1 MASQGQ
7 RFRRKALRR
16 GYKVDEVDAFLD
28 RVEATLAGQPVGA
41 PVASQEVHD
50 VVFRVRFNGYD
61 EWQVDLHLD
70 RVERQLAELEE
81 RGGVVSRG
89 TDSGMSDRLGAP
101 NRMGPPMRDDR
112 GPVPMHDDRGPVP
125 MHDDRG
131 PVPMHDDRGPVP
143 MRGDRGP
150 VPMRGDRGPVP
161 MHDDRGPVPMR
172 DDRGPVPMRDDRG
185 PVPMR
190 GDRGPVPMH
199 DDRGPVP
206 MRDDRGP
213 GPVPPRPMPAQAG
226 PPADRYGR
234 YDEPSGAFA
243 AGGYDAPRG
252 GYDTPRGPGGPGPM
266 GPGGPGPMGPGGPG
280 PGHGGPPQRGLP
292 AGSGGYGPDGRF
304 DGFEAGRHGRADMT
318 AEIRMPERDLRELRG
333 RGPAGPPSLPQQ
345 PFGGPPMGGP
355 PPIDGPP
362 VGGPPPMAGPPMAG
376 PPGSDLH
383 RVDQIRRS
391 FEVRRFGSGYDPE
404 QVDRLFDGILGG
416 MTGRGPMPVNPKD
429 LDTLRFG
436 LVPGGYFEAE
446 VDAALKDVQDILF
459 GR

>member
-81 RGGVVSRG
+81 RSAAPGGRG
-89 TDSGMSDRLGAP
+89 GDPRMADRL
-101 NRMGPPMRDDR
+101 GPPMRDDR
-112 GPVPMHDDRGPVP
+112 GLSPVPQPP
-125 MHDDRG
+125 M
-131 PVPMHDDRGPVP
+131 
-143 MRGDRGP
+143 
-150 VPMRGDRGPVP
+150 
-161 MHDDRGPVPMR
+161 
-172 DDRGPVPMRDDRG
+172 
-185 PVPMR
+185 
-190 GDRGPVPMH
+190 
-199 DDRGPVP
+199 
-206 MRDDRGP
+206 
-213 GPVPPRPMPAQAG
+213 PPRQMPAQAG
-226 PPADRYGR
+226 PPVDRYGNR
-234 YDEPSGAFA
+234 YDEPTGAF

-252 GYDTPRGPGGPGPM
+252 GYDAPRGPGGPGPM
-266 GPGGPGPMGPGGPG
+266 GPGAPL
-280 PGHGGPPQRGLP
+280 GHGGPPPRGLP
-292 AGSGGYGPDGRF
+292 PGPGGYGGPDNGPGGYGGPDNGPGGYGGPDNGPGGYGPDERF

-318 AEIRMPERDLRELRG
+318 AEIRMPERDLRDLRG
-333 RGPAGPPSLPQQ
+333 RGPAGPPALPQQ
-345 PFGGPPMGGP
+345 GYGAPEPGYGPPDQGYGPGPSMTGPPLVGPPAAGPPM
-355 PPIDGPP
+355 
-362 VGGPPPMAGPPMAG
+362 VGPPMAG
-376 PPGSDLH
+376 PPGSDLY

-391 FEVRRFGSGYDPE
+391 FQVRRFGSGYDPD
-404 QVDRLFDGILGG
+404 QVDRFFETLLGG
-416 MTGRGPMPVNPKD
+416 MQGRNPMPVNPKD

-446 VDAALKDVQDILF
+446 VDAALKDVQDILL

>member
-28 RVEATLAGQPVGA
+28 RVEATLDGRQVGA

-81 RGGVVSRG
+81 RTSAGRGGDPRMG
-89 TDSGMSDRLGAP
+89 DRLGP
-101 NRMGPPMRDDR
+101 PDRMGPPLRDDR
-112 GPVPMHDDRGPVP
+112 GGMVAPM
-125 MHDDRG
+125 
-131 PVPMHDDRGPVP
+131 
-143 MRGDRGP
+143 
-150 VPMRGDRGPVP
+150 
-161 MHDDRGPVPMR
+161 
-172 DDRGPVPMRDDRG
+172 
-185 PVPMR
+185 
-190 GDRGPVPMH
+190 
-199 DDRGPVP
+199 
-206 MRDDRGP
+206 
-213 GPVPPRPMPAQAG
+213 PPRPMPAQAG

-234 YDEPSGAFA
+234 YDEPTGAF

-252 GYDTPRGPGGPGPM
+252 GYDAQRGPGGPGPM
-266 GPGGPGPMGPGGPG
+266 GPGGPMGGPG
-280 PGHGGPPQRGLP
+280 VPQRGLP
-292 AGSGGYGPDGRF
+292 AGPGGYGPPDEQRMPGGYGPPDDQRMPGGYGPPDDQRGPGGGYPPEEPRF

-318 AEIRMPERDLRELRG
+318 AEIRMPERDLRDMR
-333 RGPAGPPSLPQQ
+333 RGPAGPPPMPQQ
-345 PFGGPPMGGP
+345 GLGGPPMAGP
-355 PPIDGPP
+355 PAVAG
-362 VGGPPPMAGPPMAG
+362 PPMAGPPMGGPPMAG
-376 PPGSDLH
+376 PPGSDLY

-391 FEVRRFGSGYDPE
+391 FQVRRFGSGYDPD
-404 QVDRLFDGILGG
+404 QVDRFFETLLGG
-416 MTGRGPMPVNPKD
+416 MQRRNPMPVDPKD

>member
-81 RGGVVSRG
+81 RGARG
-89 TDSGMSDRLGAP
+89 GDPRLGDRLGP
-101 NRMGPPMRDDR
+101 PDRMGPPMRDER
-112 GPVPMHDDRGPVP
+112 GMSPVPQPL
-125 MHDDRG
+125 
-131 PVPMHDDRGPVP
+131 
-143 MRGDRGP
+143 
-150 VPMRGDRGPVP
+150 
-161 MHDDRGPVPMR
+161 
-172 DDRGPVPMRDDRG
+172 
-185 PVPMR
+185 
-190 GDRGPVPMH
+190 
-199 DDRGPVP
+199 
-206 MRDDRGP
+206 
-213 GPVPPRPMPAQAG
+213 PPRPMPAQAG

-234 YDEPSGAFA
+234 YDEPTGAL
-243 AGGYDAPRG
+243 AGGYDGPPPRG
-252 GYDTPRGPGGPGPM
+252 GYEPPRP
-266 GPGGPGPMGPGGPG
+266 PGGPG
-280 PGHGGPPQRGLP
+280 PGMPMGPGAPMGGPAGPLRGLP
-292 AGSGGYGPDGRF
+292 PGPGGYGPDEQRF

-318 AEIRMPERDLRELRG
+318 AEIRMPDRDPRDMR
-333 RGPAGPPSLPQQ
+333 RGPAGPPPMPPQG
-345 PFGGPPMGGP
+345 FGGAPVDQGYGGAPMDQGYGGAPMDQGYGAPMGGP
-355 PPIDGPP
+355 PAVPGPP
-362 VGGPPPMAGPPMAG
+362 AGGPPMAG
-376 PPGSDLH
+376 PPGSDLY
-383 RVDQIRRS
+383 RVDQIRRR
-391 FEVRRFGSGYDPE
+391 FQVRRFGSGYDPD
-404 QVDRLFDGILGG
+404 QVDRFFETLLGG
-416 MTGRGPMPVNPKD
+416 MAGRNPMPVNPKD

>member
-81 RGGVVSRG
+81 RGAGPGGRG
-89 TDSGMSDRLGAP
+89 GDPRLAD
-101 NRMGPPMRDDR
+101 RMGPPMRDDR
-112 GPVPMHDDRGPVP
+112 GLSPVPQPP
-125 MHDDRG
+125 M
-131 PVPMHDDRGPVP
+131 
-143 MRGDRGP
+143 
-150 VPMRGDRGPVP
+150 
-161 MHDDRGPVPMR
+161 
-172 DDRGPVPMRDDRG
+172 
-185 PVPMR
+185 
-190 GDRGPVPMH
+190 
-199 DDRGPVP
+199 
-206 MRDDRGP
+206 
-213 GPVPPRPMPAQAG
+213 PPRQMPAQAG
-226 PPADRYGR
+226 PPDRYGNR
-234 YDEPSGAFA
+234 YDEPTGAF

-252 GYDTPRGPGGPGPM
+252 GYDAPRGPGGPGPM

-280 PGHGGPPQRGLP
+280 PMGHGGPPPRGLP
-292 AGSGGYGPDGRF
+292 PGPAGYGPEERF

-318 AEIRMPERDLRELRG
+318 AEIRMPERERDLRDPRG
-333 RGPAGPPSLPQQ
+333 RGPAGPPPLPQQ
-345 PFGGPPMGGP
+345 GFGPDQGYGPGPGMPPGPPPVAGPPMVGP
-355 PPIDGPP
+355 PM
-362 VGGPPPMAGPPMAG
+362 VGPPMAG
-376 PPGSDLH
+376 PPGSDLY

-391 FEVRRFGSGYDPE
+391 FQVRRFGSGYDPD
-404 QVDRLFDGILGG
+404 QVDRFFETLLGG
-416 MTGRGPMPVNPKD
+416 MQGRNPMPVNPKD

-446 VDAALKDVQDILF
+446 VDAALKDVQDILL

>member
-28 RVEATLAGQPVGA
+28 RVEATLDGRQVGA

-81 RGGVVSRG
+81 RNSAGRG
-89 TDSGMSDRLGAP
+89 ADPRMADRLGP
-101 NRMGPPMRDDR
+101 PDRMGPPMRDDR
-112 GPVPMHDDRGPVP
+112 GMVPQP
-125 MHDDRG
+125 M
-131 PVPMHDDRGPVP
+131 
-143 MRGDRGP
+143 
-150 VPMRGDRGPVP
+150 
-161 MHDDRGPVPMR
+161 
-172 DDRGPVPMRDDRG
+172 
-185 PVPMR
+185 
-190 GDRGPVPMH
+190 
-199 DDRGPVP
+199 
-206 MRDDRGP
+206 
-213 GPVPPRPMPAQAG
+213 PPRPMPAQAG
-226 PPADRYGR
+226 PPYGR
-234 YDEPSGAFA
+234 YDEPTGAF

-252 GYDTPRGPGGPGPM
+252 GGYDAPRGPAGPPM
-266 GPGGPGPMGPGGPG
+266 GPGGPMGPGPMG
-280 PGHGGPPQRGLP
+280 GHGMPQRGLP
-292 AGSGGYGPDGRF
+292 AGPSGYGPDDQRGGYGPDDQRGPGGYPPPPEESRF

-318 AEIRMPERDLRELRG
+318 AEIRMPERDLRDMR
-333 RGPAGPPSLPQQ
+333 RGPAGPPPLPQQ
-345 PFGGPPMGGP
+345 GMGGPPMAGPPAVAGPPMGGPPMGGP
-355 PPIDGPP
+355 PMAGPP
-362 VGGPPPMAGPPMAG
+362 MGGPPMAG
-376 PPGSDLH
+376 PPGSDLY

-391 FEVRRFGSGYDPE
+391 FQVRRFGSGYDPD
-404 QVDRLFDGILGG
+404 QVDRFFETLLGG
-416 MTGRGPMPVNPKD
+416 MQRRNPMPVDPKD

>member
-81 RGGVVSRG
+81 RSGAPGGRG
-89 TDSGMSDRLGAP
+89 GDPRMADRL
-101 NRMGPPMRDDR
+101 GPPMRDDR
-112 GPVPMHDDRGPVP
+112 GLSPVPQPP
-125 MHDDRG
+125 M
-131 PVPMHDDRGPVP
+131 
-143 MRGDRGP
+143 
-150 VPMRGDRGPVP
+150 
-161 MHDDRGPVPMR
+161 
-172 DDRGPVPMRDDRG
+172 
-185 PVPMR
+185 
-190 GDRGPVPMH
+190 
-199 DDRGPVP
+199 
-206 MRDDRGP
+206 
-213 GPVPPRPMPAQAG
+213 PPRQMPAQAG
-226 PPADRYGR
+226 PPADRYGNR
-234 YDEPSGAFA
+234 YDEPTGAF

-252 GYDTPRGPGGPGPM
+252 GYDGPRGPGGPGPM
-266 GPGGPGPMGPGGPG
+266 GPGAPL
-280 PGHGGPPQRGLP
+280 GHGGPPPRGLP
-292 AGSGGYGPDGRF
+292 PGPGGYGGPDNGPGGYGPDNGPGGYGGPDSGPGGYGPDERF

-318 AEIRMPERDLRELRG
+318 AEIRMPERDLRDLRG
-333 RGPAGPPSLPQQ
+333 RGPAGPPALPQQ
-345 PFGGPPMGGP
+345 GYGAPEPGYGPPDQGYGPGPSMTGPPLVGPPAAGPPM
-355 PPIDGPP
+355 
-362 VGGPPPMAGPPMAG
+362 VGPPMAG
-376 PPGSDLH
+376 PPGSDLY

-391 FEVRRFGSGYDPE
+391 FQVRRFGSGYDPD
-404 QVDRLFDGILGG
+404 QVDRFFETLLGG
-416 MTGRGPMPVNPKD
+416 MQGRNPMPVNPKD

-446 VDAALKDVQDILF
+446 VDAALKDVQDILL

>member
-81 RGGVVSRG
+81 RGGLGGRG
-89 TDSGMSDRLGAP
+89 ADPRGADRL
-101 NRMGPPMRDDR
+101 GPPMRDDHR
-112 GPVPMHDDRGPVP
+112 GLSPVPQPL
-125 MHDDRG
+125 
-131 PVPMHDDRGPVP
+131 
-143 MRGDRGP
+143 
-150 VPMRGDRGPVP
+150 
-161 MHDDRGPVPMR
+161 
-172 DDRGPVPMRDDRG
+172 
-185 PVPMR
+185 
-190 GDRGPVPMH
+190 
-199 DDRGPVP
+199 
-206 MRDDRGP
+206 
-213 GPVPPRPMPAQAG
+213 PPRAMPAQAG
-226 PPADRYGR
+226 PQGYGNR
-234 YDEPSGAFA
+234 YDEPTGAF

-252 GYDTPRGPGGPGPM
+252 GYDAPRGPGGPGP
-266 GPGGPGPMGPGGPG
+266 GGPMGPGGPG
-280 PGHGGPPQRGLP
+280 GPGGHGGPPQRGLP
-292 AGSGGYGPDGRF
+292 PGPGGYGAPEEPRF

-318 AEIRMPERDLRELRG
+318 AEIRMPERDQRDMRG
-333 RGPAGPPSLPQQ
+333 RGPAGPPMPQ
-345 PFGGPPMGGP
+345 PALGGPPMGGP
-355 PPIDGPP
+355 PPMAGPP
-362 VGGPPPMAGPPMAG
+362 VGGPPMVGPPMAG
-376 PPGSDLH
+376 PPGSDLY

-391 FEVRRFGSGYDPE
+391 FQVRRFGSGYDPD
-404 QVDRLFDGILGG
+404 QVDRFFETLLGG
-416 MTGRGPMPVNPKD
+416 MQGRNPMPVNPKD